1 MIRRPPRSTRTDTL
15 FPYTTLV
22 RSQFLAFLSAG
33 KIAGRRVDP
42 AEMTVGESRGVEL
55 SRFSC
60 LAMVEP
66 YAGNEFGHVWSPR
79 VLGVMCLRRRPAS
92 GRGVHGS
99 VAAGSGLRGILVF
112 VVAQHPVHGAAFVAA
127 LRRDRKSTRLHSS
140 H

>member
-60 LAMVEP
+60 LATVEP
-66 YAGNEFGHVWSPR
+66 YAGNEFGHVWRSEEHTSELQSLMR
-79 VLGVMCLRRRPAS
+79 ISYAVFCLKKKNNN
-92 GRGVHGS
+92 H
-99 VAAGSGLRGILVF
+99 
-112 VVAQHPVHGAAFVAA
+112 
-127 LRRDRKSTRLHSS
+127 
-140 H
+140 

>member
-79 VLGVMCLRRRPAS
+79 VLGVMRS
-92 GRGVHGS
+92 EEHTS
-99 VAAGSGLRGILVF
+99 
-112 VVAQHPVHGAAFVAA
+112 
-127 LRRDRKSTRLHSS
+127 DLHSLMRIS
-140 H
+140 YAVFCLKKIKSQMLSTHCVC